1 MTLDVLKRIWVCYLK
16 IRAVSKSNGAVTKD
30 SLLYYLEERD
40 YSIVSLPFYRFFYII
55 EKKEEYQVTFHELL
69 PGLITFCLFTRS
81 EILGFVFHMIDE
93 DRDNHVSKA
102 DIFKQLLTS
111 TPARVVDGVQVGGQR
126 VNPPNVTRAIELVYN
141 TRGDNMNVTQFAELV
156 DRVPFIIFPAV
167 RLQQTMREK
176 FGGKSLWRKVAS

>member
-1 MTLDVLKRIWVCYLK
+1 
-16 IRAVSKSNGAVTKD
+16 
-30 SLLYYLEERD
+30 
-40 YSIVSLPFYRFFYII
+40 
-55 EKKEEYQVTFHELL
+55 
-69 PGLITFCLFTRS
+69 
-81 EILGFVFHMIDE
+81 MIDE